1 MKIDLKEPW
10 TGRVAVDSIC
20 RNPDQPRVTFDSGGL
35 ARLGKALRKRQQ
47 QPCRVIPHK
56 DPNNSKIRWMLVDG
70 ERRWRAA
77 RSVKMENLWVCY
89 EPGVDHENI
98 HESSLAANFNREGH
112 TKMDTARALQKELDQ
127 GKAVDEL
134 AELVGWSETNVRNYL
149 DLLKLHP
156 EIQEMLDHRDKD
168 RRLPLR
174 VAIALARFPKE
185 KQRKLYDLHVAGK
198 REGDAITHLRVHAGG
213 GASPRRD
220 GGEDNRF
227 VIRRIQG
234 ALTGVSNINQLEDMI
249 AKLSPDKAAEALVI
263 LEKIRHETTILKL
276 RIEKHFPA

>member
-10 TGRVAVDSIC
+10 TGRVPVESIC
-20 RNPDQPRVTFDSGGL
+20 RNPGQPRVVFDSGAL

-56 DPNNSKIRWMLVDG
+56 DPHNSSIKWMLVDG

-89 EPGVDHENI
+89 EPGVDQDNI

-112 TKMDTARALQKELDQ
+112 TKMDTARALQKEIDQ
-127 GKAVDEL
+127 GKVVEDL

-156 EIQEMLDHRDKD
+156 EMQEMLDHKDKE

-174 VAIALARFPKE
+174 VAIALARFPKD
-185 KQRKLYDLHVAGK
+185 KQRKLYDQHVAGK

-213 GASPRRD
+213 HNPRRD

-234 ALTGVSNINQLEDMI
+234 ALTAVTNINQLEDMI
-249 AKLSPDKAAEALVI
+249 AKLSPDKAAAALVL
-263 LEKIRHETTILKL
+263 LEKIRAETTTLKL